1 MQISFTKMHG
11 LGNDFMVVRWPA
23 DVPVPGT
30 ERVRAWADRRTGVGF
45 DQLLLVAADAPRDVD
60 AAYRIFNADG
70 GEVEQCGNGARCIAR
85 FVAPEPGRALVL
97 TSPSGRLDAEVLDN
111 GFVRVS
117 FGEPD
122 FRPRALPFDAED
134 AQDRYR
140 LALEGGEVA
149 FGAVSMGN
157 PHAVIEVDSVDGAPV
172 GILGS
177 ELATHP
183 AFPKGVNVGFLQFED
198 RRHARLRVFE
208 RGVGETRACGTGA
221 AAAAAVGR
229 SWGRFDDE
237 VEIRLPGGVL
247 TMRWSGPGNV
257 LWQTGATTMV
267 YEGRIEL

>member
-1 MQISFTKMHG
+1 MQIPFTKMHG

-23 DVPVPGT
+23 TMRVPDADQVC
-30 ERVRAWADRRTGVGF
+30 AWANRRTGVGF
-45 DQLLLVAADAPRDVD
+45 DQLLLVAAEPPRDAD
-60 AAYRIFNADG
+60 ASYRVFNADG

-85 FVAPEPGRALVL
+85 FLAPRPGATLAL
-97 TSPSGRLDAEVLDN
+97 SSAGGRLQAELLED
-111 GFVRVS
+111 GFVRVGL
-117 FGEPD
+117 GEPN
-122 FRPRALPFDAED
+122 FEPGALPFAARD

-140 LALEGGEVA
+140 LELEAGEVV
-149 FGAVSMGN
+149 FGVVSMGN
-157 PHAVIEVDSVDGAPV
+157 PHAVVEVDSVDHAPV
-172 GILGS
+172 GILGR

-183 AFPKGVNVGFLQFED
+183 AFPKGTNVGFLQFED

-208 RGVGETRACGTGA
+208 RGVGETDACGTGA

-247 TMRWSGPGNV
+247 RMQWSGPGDV
-257 LWQTGATTMV
+257 LWQTGATTKV